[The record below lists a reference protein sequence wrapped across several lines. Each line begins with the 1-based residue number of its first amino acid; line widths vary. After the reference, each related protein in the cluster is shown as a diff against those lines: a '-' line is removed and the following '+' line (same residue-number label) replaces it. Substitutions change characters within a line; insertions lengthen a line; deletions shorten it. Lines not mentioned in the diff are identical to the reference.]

1 MVKTALGVMVL
12 NYWRIKMHFGRT
24 YNYDEDDSYYDR
36 NHPAVDSDGYVE
48 DWWKHAADDSESS
61 VFCD

>member
-1 MVKTALGVMVL
+1 
-12 NYWRIKMHFGRT
+12 MHFGRT
-24 YNYDEDDSYYDR
+24 CYYDEDDDYYYDR

-48 DWWKHAADDSESS
+48 NWWKRTADDSESS